1 MMESNEKMHLK
12 AQNEENVSEKK
23 SDNTVGKLNEKPGDE
38 AAEKRVDEKKAEAEK
53 KAEGQNGSEKSVVEP
68 ELKGEEQAGEPV
80 AEQKEETPAETAP
93 AEKTEEKPVVEKQE
107 ADGSSA
113 ESEKPEEPATEP
125 KKVKDERAENT
136 TEQEKDAEATNKKEK
151 GKPEKSDAEKAEKP
165 DEIIEKADKEKPIGK
180 TALKDSGKEA
190 ENSAEEKKD
199 NKTENKDKTPT
210 DNAESEND
218 KKSNEKADKET
229 AKKAEPEVDYSTY
242 TEVELINAFRDLLK
256 EDDFLAALP
265 KIDTIKA
272 VFYKKLKAKNKEQ
285 KKKFLDEGGME
296 EEFKPEPDPYEQD
309 MKDLMQQV
317 RQKKAEYNKDLE
329 AEKEENLKLKYEII
343 EEIKNLVNRKESINK
358 TFQEFRELQQRW
370 RDTGLVPQASMKDLW
385 ENYHHHVENFYDYIK
400 INKELRD
407 LDLKKNLEEKII
419 LCEKAEAL
427 LLEPSVL
434 KAFNTLQKYHD
445 LWREI
450 GPVPRD
456 KKEELWERFKAA
468 TTLINKKHQEYFENR
483 KKNQKK
489 NLEAKTAICEK
500 VEEILQM
507 ELKSHKEWEARSKEL
522 IELQKYWRTIGF
534 APKKDNKSIYER
546 FRTACDRFF
555 DNKREFYARHKEMQ
569 ANNLHLKIDLCVQA
583 EALKDSTDW
592 KKTTDEFISIQKK
605 WKEIGPVPRKHS
617 DAVWK
622 RFRAACDYFF
632 KQKSA
637 FFNTKDE
644 TQVENLKLKNEL
656 IEEIKNFKS
665 SGNDKK
671 DFESIRNFQRRWN
684 EIGFVPIGDK
694 NDVQR
699 RFREAIN
706 EQFDKLQVD
715 DKDRNLLKFK
725 NKVVDWKGS
734 SKGQNKMMAEREK
747 SITKLK
753 HLENDLITLKNNVG
767 FFADSKN
774 AEALIKDVKH
784 KIARTE
790 EQIEYLKDKIRTID
804 SVDMNGEA
812 K

>member
-1 MMESNEKMHLK
+1 MMESNEKMHSK

-23 SDNTVGKLNEKPGDE
+23 SDNTVDKLNEKPVEE
-38 AAEKRVDEKKAEAEK
+38 AAEKKVDEKKTETEK
-53 KAEGQNGSEKSVVEP
+53 KVEEQNVSDNSEP
-68 ELKGEEQAGEPV
+68 DLKEEEQAGEPV
-80 AEQKEETPAETAP
+80 AEPKEETPAETAT
-93 AEKTEEKPVVEKQE
+93 AEKVDQKPVEETKETTGKAVTETE
-107 ADGSSA
+107 DD
-113 ESEKPEEPATEP
+113 EPATEP
-125 KKVKDERAENT
+125 EKVPDEKVENAAET
-136 TEQEKDAEATNKKEK
+136 EKDAEAAKKEEE
-151 GKPEKSDAEKAEKP
+151 KPEKSDAEK
-165 DEIIEKADKEKPIGK
+165 IEKADKTDENAANEKPAEK
-180 TALKDSGKEA
+180 AALKDSEKET
-190 ENSAEEKKD
+190 EQTAEEKKD
-199 NKTENKDKTPT
+199 KKIENKDNTTADK
-210 DNAESEND
+210 DEKEND
-218 KKSNEKADKET
+218 QKTSEKADLET
-229 AKKAEPEVDYSTY
+229 APKAEPAVDYSTY
-242 TEVELINAFRDLLK
+242 NEVELINAFRDLLK

-272 VFYKKLKAKNKEQ
+272 VFYKKLKAKNQEQ

-296 EEFKPEPDPYEQD
+296 EEFKPESDPYEQD

-317 RQKKAEYNKDLE
+317 RQKKSEHNKDLE

-370 RDTGLVPQASMKDLW
+370 REVGLVPQASMKDLW

-427 LLEPSVL
+427 LLEPSIL

-500 VEEILQM
+500 VEEILQLEM
-507 ELKSHKEWEARSKEL
+507 KSHKEWEAKSKEL

-534 APKKDNKSIYER
+534 APKKDNNSIYER
-546 FRTACDRFF
+546 FRTACDQFF
-555 DNKREFYARHKEMQ
+555 DNKREFYARHKEIQ
-569 ANNLHLKIDLCVQA
+569 ANNLQLKIDLCVQA
-583 EALKDSTDW
+583 EALKESTDW
-592 KKTTDEFISIQKK
+592 KKTTDEYISIQKK

-622 RFRAACDYFF
+622 RFRAACDHFF
-632 KQKSA
+632 KQKSE

-644 TQVENLKLKNEL
+644 AQVENLKLKNEL